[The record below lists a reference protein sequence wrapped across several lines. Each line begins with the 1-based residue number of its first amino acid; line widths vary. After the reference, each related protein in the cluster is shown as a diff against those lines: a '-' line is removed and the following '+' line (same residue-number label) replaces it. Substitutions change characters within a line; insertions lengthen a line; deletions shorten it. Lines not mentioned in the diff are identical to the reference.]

1 MIKVYVQELAT
12 YNNAVGVGKWV
23 DVENFENE
31 VESLYEEATEVLKEH
46 GYHNGNDAEEYEIFD
61 WDCEVDINLNY
72 VYQDI
77 EALKELNELLINV
90 SKEDIKKISFL
101 MDSGYGINQIDS
113 DSLEN
118 VYIYEDWNTA
128 IDEFIE
134 YYLEIPTDG
143 VIINYI
149 DYEKIQNDLEMD
161 GYMEHDDKIYKNVN

>member
-12 YNNAVGVGKWV
+12 YNNAVGIGKWV

-77 EALKELNELLINV
+77 EALKELNELLINA

-143 VIINYI
+143 VLINYI